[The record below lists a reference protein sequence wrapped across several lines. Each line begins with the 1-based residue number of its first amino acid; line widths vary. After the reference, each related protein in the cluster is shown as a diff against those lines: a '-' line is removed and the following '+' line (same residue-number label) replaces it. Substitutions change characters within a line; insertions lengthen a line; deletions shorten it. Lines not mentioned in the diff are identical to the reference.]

1 MRPIDE
7 LKLENAVL
15 LYLAPHRPR
24 RAEEQKLSRR
34 EQDRRAEIAWKLV
47 EDLKGV
53 VQHATAVSA
62 ELAREQLAAKELAA
76 TA

>member
-15 LYLAPHRPR
+15 LYLR
-24 RAEEQKLSRR
+24 RIDRGGPKKQKLSRR

-62 ELAREQLAAKELAA
+62 ELARNRLAMKELAA
-76 TA
+76 TG